1 VGLSEVATVRFL
13 ITGGTGF
20 IGQCVVRN
28 LLRRGIGCVA
38 ADLSPDA
45 DVVGELRGEASRLGN
60 QAAFDVVS
68 MDVSDFR
75 DVMSPF
81 IRFPDVTHVI
91 HLAYVMGPLVDE
103 NTSLSTRV
111 NIVGMTHLF
120 EAAVHRK
127 LARLV
132 FTSSETVYGPSQKP
146 YGDRPVTEDDFCDP
160 GSHTFTYAV
169 MKLLNEHMG
178 RRYVQ
183 RHGVSIVCTRPPVVF
198 GHGRKRSAVMWA
210 EHFASKPAVGEAVTL
225 PFGPET
231 RDTWI
236 YKDDCAEQLVR
247 LALKPTLS
255 HFAYNSGGECV
266 SAAQLA
272 AIVRKWLPEARIS
285 FDDAKPGTPLIDNQ
299 CGKRLAGE
307 IDFAPRPLAEGVRAH
322 INEAR
327 AEAGLPLVPSP
338 GTPGEG

>member
-1 VGLSEVATVRFL
+1 MSVKFL

-28 LLRRGIGCVA
+28 LVGRGIASVA
-38 ADLSPDA
+38 ADQLPDA
-45 DVVGELRGEASRLGN
+45 QTVDALRAEAERARVPFDAVV
-60 QAAFDVVS
+60 

-75 DVMSPF
+75 DVMGVF
-81 IRFPDVTHVI
+81 HKHPDITHCV

-103 NTSLSTRV
+103 NSSLSTRV

-120 EAAVHRK
+120 EMAVHRK
-127 LARLV
+127 LQRLV

-160 GSHTFTYAV
+160 ASHTFTYAV

-178 RRYVQ
+178 RRYVE
-183 RHGVSIVCTRPPVVF
+183 RFGANIVCTRPPVVF

-210 EHFASKPAVGEAVTL
+210 EHFASKPAIGEPVTL
-225 PFGPET
+225 PFPPET

-236 YKDDCAEQLVR
+236 YKEDCAEQLVR

-255 HFAYNSGGECV
+255 HFVYNNGGTCV
-266 SAAQLA
+266 TAAKLA
-272 AIVRKWLPEARIS
+272 EIVRRFIPDARIE
-285 FDDAKPGTPLIDNQ
+285 FDPSKPGTPLIDNQ
-299 CGKRLAGE
+299 DGQRLIRE
-307 IDFAPRPLAEGVRAH
+307 IDFVPRSLEEGVRAH

-327 AEAGLPLVPSP
+327 AEAGMPAV
-338 GTPGEG
+338 